1 MRIRI
6 NLMNKMNPGRISN
19 DNLLKQ
25 TINDL
30 AIEIAELKK
39 KIGELKHSHKEAVH
53 NARERTKEIQALYK
67 FIEILRIKDHTLDQF
82 FMEFVTVLPASW
94 QYPEITG
101 ARILINGDEFRT
113 ENFTESEWKQ
123 TEDIMVNGSVS
134 GKIEVFYIREMPEE
148 DEGPFLREERTL
160 LNNIA
165 GRLGYII
172 ERRNIDVE
180 LLRLR
185 KAIESSGEVLF
196 ITDRD
201 GIITYI
207 NKGFTA
213 LYGHEPADVIGKVT
227 PRILKGNILHTDY
240 YKTFWDTL
248 IKFQEIKAE
257 FKNRRKDGTLVEV
270 EIIANAIRDDFDNI
284 IGFIAIQKDITARKI
299 AEEEQTKAN
308 DKSRRVL
315 LSVIEDKNKA
325 RDELHKLNEELETRI
340 KERTAELE
348 IAKVEAEQ
356 ASLTKS
362 EFLANM
368 SHEIRTPMNAV
379 LGYAELL
386 SSTTIDKTQKSFIE
400 SIKSSG
406 RGLLTLINDILDLSK
421 IEAGKLEL
429 EFDYIHTDSFFSEFE
444 KIFSLRVSEKGL
456 KFILNISSGTPEGLY
471 VDETRLRQ
479 IIFNLMG
486 NAIKFTETG
495 FVGLKV
501 FTQNPKTAVSK
512 NNHTD
517 EYIDLVFEVEDT
529 GIGISKK
536 FQKEIFDPFTQEA
549 GLRKYGGTG
558 LGLSI
563 TRKLI
568 TMMNGTI
575 SLKSELGKGSIFRVS
590 IPDVA
595 YIRDFDNK
603 KTEIELNAKDISFD
617 KAVIVIAD
625 DVESN
630 RKYLIDALKETNIT
644 IREAEDGEMAYSLSK
659 ELLPDLIITDI
670 RMPNLNGFELLDKL
684 KNDATLKHIP
694 VIAYS
699 ASVMKDQ
706 KEKIR
711 NSEFAGLLIKP
722 VQISELFLELMNHL
736 PFKSGKITEPEF
748 KNSEPVEM
756 KEINDINGLLDSLET
771 TFMETW
777 KTFSE
782 RQPIKEIEEFGKNL
796 VALGNNHNALLISD
810 YGNEIVG
817 AVSSFNI
824 KTILKLIKN
833 YPVIIKELKDQA
845 R

>member
-1 MRIRI
+1 
-6 NLMNKMNPGRISN
+6 MNKMNPDRISN
-19 DNLLKQ
+19 ENLLKQ
-25 TINDL
+25 TIKDL
-30 AIEIAELKK
+30 AIEISELKK
-39 KIGELKHSHKEAVH
+39 KNEELNLSYKEAVH
-53 NARERTKEIQALYK
+53 KAGERTKEIRALYK
-67 FIEILRIKDHTLDQF
+67 LSEIRDIEDITPEKLCQEIITF
-82 FMEFVTVLPASW
+82 LPESW

-101 ARILINGDEFRT
+101 ARIIINDEEFRT
-113 ENFTESEWKQ
+113 ENFKESSWKQ
-123 TEDIMVNGSVS
+123 TSPVKINGSIV
-134 GKIEVFYIREMPEE
+134 GKIEIVYLEE
-148 DEGPFLREERTL
+148 RPNENEGPFLEEERL
-160 LNNIA
+160 LLDNIA
-165 GRLGYII
+165 GRLGHII
-172 ERRNIDVE
+172 ERGKNDDE
-180 LLRLR
+180 LFNLK
-185 KAIESSGEVLF
+185 KAVDRSGEVF
-196 ITDRD
+196 FTTDRD
-201 GIITYI
+201 GIFTYI
-207 NKGFTA
+207 NSGFTA
-213 LYGHEPADVIGKVT
+213 LYGYEAAEVIGKVT
-227 PRILKGNILHTDY
+227 PRILKSGIYTPDV

-248 IKFQEIKAE
+248 IEKKEIKAD
-257 FKNRRKDGTLVEV
+257 FKNKRKDGSLIDVE
-270 EIIANAIRDDFDNI
+270 ELSNAITDKNNNI
-284 IGFIAIQKDITARKI
+284 IGFSGIQRDVSVRKR
-299 AEEEQTKAN
+299 AEQEQEIKN
-308 DKSRRVL
+308 DKSRRIL
-315 LSVIEDKNKA
+315 LSVIEDQNRAK
-325 RDELHKLNEELETRI
+325 DELHKLNEELETRI
-340 KERTAELE
+340 EERTAQLE
-348 IAKVEAEQ
+348 IAKAEAEQ
-356 ASLTKS
+356 ASQTKS

-386 SSTTIDKTQKSFIE
+386 SSTSIDKTQKSFIE

-429 EFDYIHTDSFFSEFE
+429 EFDYIHTSSFFSEFE

-456 KFILNISSGTPEGLY
+456 KFVLDISPGTPGGLY

-479 IIFNLMG
+479 IIFNLIG
-486 NAIKFTETG
+486 NSIKFTETG

-501 FTQNPKTAVSK
+501 FTQNPKTVVSK
-512 NNHTD
+512 NNQAD

-549 GLRKYGGTG
+549 GNRKYGGTG

-575 SLKSELGKGSIFRVS
+575 SLKSELSKGTVFRVS

-595 YIRDFDNK
+595 YIRDFENK
-603 KTEIELNAKDISFD
+603 KIDIDLNPKEIIFD
-617 KAVIVIAD
+617 KANIVIAD

-644 IREAEDGEMAYSLSK
+644 IREAEDGETAYLLSK
-659 ELLPDLIITDI
+659 ELRPDLIITDI
-670 RMPNLNGFELLDKL
+670 RMPKLNGFELLDKL
-684 KNDATLKHIP
+684 KNDEELNHIP

-722 VQISELFLELMNHL
+722 VQITELFLELMNHL

-748 KNSEPVEM
+748 KSSEPVDV
-756 KEINDINGLLDSLET
+756 KEINDINGLLESLET
-771 TFMETW
+771 NFMEIW

-782 RQPIKEIEEFGKNL
+782 RQPIGEIEEFGKNL
-796 VALGNNHNALLISD
+796 VVLGNNHNATFISD
-810 YGNEIVG
+810 YGNDMIG
-817 AVSSFNI
+817 AASSFNI
-824 KTILKLIKN
+824 KAVLKLIKN
-833 YPVIIKELKDQA
+833 YPVIIKELKDRA